1 MLYIKKK
8 KKVSHYPF
16 EGSNFLYTQQPQEKD
31 NNSQNHYTVP
41 SHVRQALIFD
51 QMLVA
56 IQIMCT

>member
-1 MLYIKKK
+1 MLSLWGIKF
-8 KKVSHYPF
+8 SIH
-16 EGSNFLYTQQPQEKD
+16 TQPQAKD
-31 NNSQNHYTVP
+31 NISQNHYTVP